1 MQFVYEFSIKVTDFQ
16 EKFDALKLHMQMKT
30 LKLGYCSLIIE
41 LIYHLAYV
49 YMLRQILN
57 AIKELLSIIF
67 VFPHLVFL
75 KSFTICR
82 LQILHIF
89 GN

>member
-1 MQFVYEFSIKVTDFQ
+1 MCVQAYVCMSSLEEQMNGMQFVYEFSIKVTDLQ

-49 YMLRQILN
+49 YIH
-57 AIKELLSIIF
+57 K
-67 VFPHLVFL
+67 VFL
-75 KSFTICR
+75 T
-82 LQILHIF
+82 
-89 GN
+89 GD